1 MNDLGM
7 AEHPDVYTAQE
18 HPEIKRKYLNIRYAE
33 RTSAEYLDI
42 YLPEEGEGPFP
53 VIIDMHGGGWIY
65 GVKSSVRM
73 YPVLE
78 GLKKGYAVVSLAY
91 TLSGDGIFPVQI
103 YDVKAAIR
111 YLRGNAGPYRLDAG
125 RIGLW
130 GLSAGA
136 YLAALAGATNGV
148 EVMEDKS
155 MGYEEFSSDVE
166 AVVALYAPVNLAAC
180 QVEKN
185 RAGGYDT
192 PEGRLLGKDPLEDPE
207 WVKFTDPVT
216 YVNSRVPP
224 FFLQY
229 GDADQLVSPD
239 QGKYLVRALKP
250 WLKEDQIFFEI
261 IHGAEHAD
269 DKFRTKENTEKIFH
283 FLDRHLKGSHNQ
295 KQKEESL

>member
-18 HPEIKRKYLNIRYAE
+18 HPEITRKYLNIRYAE

-42 YLPEEGEGPFP
+42 YLPEEGDGPFP

-91 TLSGDGIFPVQI
+91 TLSGDGVFPVQI
-103 YDVKAAIR
+103 YDVKAAVR
-111 YLRGNAGPYRLDAG
+111 YLRGNARRYCLDAG

-148 EVMEDKS
+148 EAMEDKS
-155 MGYEEFSSDVE
+155 MGYEGFPSDVE

-180 QVEKN
+180 QLERN
-185 RAGGYDT
+185 RADGYDS

-207 WVKFTDPVT
+207 WIKFADPAT
-216 YVNSRVPP
+216 YVGSRVPP

-250 WLKEDQIFFEI
+250 WLREDQIFFEV

-269 DKFRTKENTEKIFH
+269 DKFRTKENTEKIFR
-283 FLDRHLKGSHNQ
+283 FLDRHLKGIHNQ
-295 KQKEESL
+295 KQEEESL